1 MSARVVVTGIGL
13 ATPIGNDLET
23 VSSALR
29 TGKHGIV
36 RVADWGRITGIE
48 TELAGAVPAI
58 DFTGRWPRQATR
70 SMGRVAKL
78 SAFATDAAIA
88 GAGLAADVLASTR
101 TGLAYGSTHGS
112 SLELENFCREVFG
125 HNDLS
130 KIGSSHYLRFMSH
143 TTTANLAA
151 LYGIRGRVI
160 STCAACVSASQAIG
174 AGYESIKLGRA
185 DVMITGGAEEL
196 HWVPVGV
203 FDLLYA
209 TSRKYNDAPDR
220 SPRPFDLDR
229 DGLVV
234 AEGAGTM
241 ILESLD
247 HALARNAPIHGE
259 ILSYATS
266 CDGSHVTAPSA
277 PGMAA
282 AMALALEEASLSPS
296 DIHYVNA
303 HATGTRIGDI
313 AESIAT
319 RDVLGPNVPISSTKG
334 FTGHTLGAC
343 GAIELAFCVAMMKD
357 GFLAPNKNLETL
369 DPECAK
375 LDYVRELRDRGPR
388 RAMNNNFAFGGI
400 NTSLVIGALE

>member
-1 MSARVVVTGIGL
+1 MTRRVVVTGIGL
-13 ATPIGNDLET
+13 ATPIGNDLDT
-23 VSSALR
+23 VAAALK
-29 TGKHGIV
+29 TGRHGIV
-36 RVADWGRITGIE
+36 KVPEWGRVTGIE
-48 TELAGAVPAI
+48 TRLAGEVPPI

-88 GAGLAADVLASTR
+88 DAAIAPELLASRR

-112 SLELENFCREVFG
+112 SHELESFCREVFG
-125 HNDLS
+125 DNDLS
-130 KIGSSHYLRFMSH
+130 KIGSSAYLRFMSH

-151 LYGIRGRVI
+151 LYGIRGRVL

-174 AGYESIKLGRA
+174 AGFESIKLGRS
-185 DVMITGGAEEL
+185 DLMITGGAEEL

-220 SPRPFDLDR
+220 SPRPFDVDR

-234 AEGAGTM
+234 AEGAGTLV
-241 ILESLD
+241 LESLD
-247 HALARNAPIHGE
+247 HAVARGARIYAE
-259 ILSYATS
+259 VLSYGTS

-277 PGMAA
+277 SGMAA
-282 AMALALEEASLSPS
+282 AMSFALEEAGLAPS
-296 DIHYVNA
+296 DIDYVNA
-303 HATGTRIGDI
+303 HATGTRIGDT
-313 AESIAT
+313 AESFAT
-319 RDVLGPNVPISSTKG
+319 RDVLGAKVPISSTKG

-343 GAIELAFCVAMMKD
+343 GAIELAFCIAMMED
-357 GFLAPNKNLETL
+357 HFLAPSKNLESL
-369 DPECAK
+369 DPECAA
-375 LDYVRELRDRGPR
+375 LDYVRELRDVGPR

-400 NTSLVIGALE
+400 NTSLVIGAIE